1 MCSRGEFFSL
11 KRKKIVE
18 TLANSKL
25 GHKGVKEQIM
35 FHSPHQS
42 LEAYEKEKAMENL
55 K

>member
-1 MCSRGEFFSL
+1 VNSFFL
-11 KRKKIVE
+11 KKKNVG
-18 TLANSKL
+18 TLANFKV

-42 LEAYEKEKAMENL
+42 QEAYEKEKAMENL